1 VTNPNGCTET
11 AVKRIWVIADS
22 KINTFSPNGDG
33 VNDFFMKNWHIQVFN
48 RNGIFI
54 YEGDDGWDGTYKGQV
69 VKNDTYFYLVYF
81 KTAKGTKTKS
91 GYVTVVR

>member
-1 VTNPNGCTET
+1 M
-11 AVKRIWVIADS
+11 KRIWVIADS

-54 YEGDDGWDGTYKGQV
+54 FEGDDGWDGTYKGQV